1 MFSELNATDRP
12 YHGLTQDHQ
21 SKFMLTKTEHPGIAN
36 VWKTELFEERYIEL
50 TSEPVVE
57 IVVNTPKLTGTHS
70 VEGSIRASVN
80 QEWADF
86 FAQVDP
92 CFVPHKDQESR
103 AKIYIEKLS
112 HLDLYE
118 RIISSQLKRKAPI
131 AAAITECLEQGEMF
145 ASAERQAKVVQ
156 QVCLNVKRLVDQ
168 GNLCFLDRLQQAVIT
183 RDWQWESAEVLRLL
197 EVEKALVLQLKQA
210 QAQGAAVMRDEVI
223 SMIDDWDLPDKAR
236 LRLTADINSEQSY
249 IKW

>member
-1 MFSELNATDRP
+1 MAAREAHYQKCP
-12 YHGLTQDHQ
+12 KQ
-21 SKFMLTKTEHPGIAN
+21 SGDG
-36 VWKTELFEERYIEL
+36 Y
-50 TSEPVVE
+50 
-57 IVVNTPKLTGTHS
+57 
-70 VEGSIRASVN
+70 
-80 QEWADF
+80 
-86 FAQVDP
+86 
-92 CFVPHKDQESR
+92 
-103 AKIYIEKLS
+103 KIYIEKLS

-210 QAQGAAVMRDEVI
+210 QAQAAAVMREGATSI
-223 SMIDDWDLPDKAR
+223 
-236 LRLTADINSEQSY
+236 
-249 IKW
+249 